1 MTPDIGNDDPP
12 AEPRTAV
19 VTGASSG
26 IGRATAIAL
35 GALGWRVAV
44 GARRLDRLE
53 ETAGALEAAGGRAYV
68 HPLDVRDPESIEV
81 FFDAA
86 ESALGRADVLVNNA
100 GTSTPGRLYRVPV
113 EALRREVETNLLGPI
128 LASRRV
134 IGSLIESRT
143 PGDLVFISSDAARN
157 ARPRMG
163 AYSATKA
170 GVELLARSLAM
181 ELEGTG
187 IRSTTVRVGPT
198 LSEFGFA
205 WPIDE
210 LEELMTYWPRFGLQ
224 RHAGVLQPEAVA
236 RAVVMVVTS
245 PRGVHFDTVEV
256 QPEAPV
262 GDESPAAAFER
273 PS

>member
-1 MTPDIGNDDPP
+1 VGA
-12 AEPRTAV
+12 AEARTAV

-44 GARRLDRLE
+44 GARRLERLE
-53 ETAGALEAAGGRAYV
+53 ETAGDVKAAGGDAFV
-68 HPLDVRDPESIEV
+68 HPLDVTEPGSIDT
-81 FFDAA
+81 FFDAT
-86 ESALGRADVLVNNA
+86 ELALGPVDVLVNNA
-100 GTSTPGRLYRVPV
+100 GMSTPGPLYRLAVD
-113 EALRREVETNLLGPI
+113 ALRREVETNLLGPM
-128 LASRRV
+128 LTSRRV
-134 IGSLIESRT
+134 IASLVDRHA

-163 AYSATKA
+163 TYSATKA

-181 ELEGTG
+181 ELEGSG

-205 WPIDE
+205 WPMGE
-210 LEELMTYWPRFGLQ
+210 LEELMQYWPRFGLQ
-224 RHAGVLQPEAVA
+224 RHAGVLQPDAVA

-245 PRGVHFDTVEV
+245 PRGVHVDTVEV
-256 QPEAPV
+256 QPEAPF
-262 GDESPAAAFER
+262 GEASPAQAFER